1 MHSELA
7 DTDSEDGRVR
17 INGVSV
23 WSGLNLGKLKGF
35 LSPGTKRE
43 MSVRNNEESLL
54 SGCP

>member
-1 MHSELA
+1 MHSEPA

-23 WSGLNLGKLKGF
+23 WSGLNLGKLEGF